1 MFKNYSLKNY
11 NSFRVNHKANF
22 FLKIENDKSL
32 IDFLSDKKFKNEKK
46 TNNRWWFQYI
56 IYKRL

>member
-22 FLKIENDKSL
+22 FLKIENNTAIGEIKILKEKIVVLQDKL
-32 IDFLSDKKFKNEKK
+32 HH
-46 TNNRWWFQYI
+46 R
-56 IYKRL
+56 